1 MTNLRRILVIE
12 DNEKHRR
19 DVEALLEER
28 IAQGVPLTIDYVAT
42 LDDAMSKLSGSQYD
56 GILSDVLFPKAK
68 GGEEEQH
75 GTDIATYAMQ
85 HQIPWVLV
93 TSTFHHGAKTEPAN
107 QFARSCGSEI
117 VDCHPDFKKGDDYN
131 TFNSPNKNWKA
142 GYVAL
147 MYFIE
152 LHKKGLVKTKASDPT
167 FYRSSDFTSK
177 LALDVEYVNE
187 DRTEYRPGIDSVI
200 NFLNG
205 CYDLTN
211 PSLVSKKEDALHA
224 LGTSTY
230 EILFGQNAFL
240 AKVLDNEYCRGL
252 YNIPQ

>member
-28 IAQGVPLTIDYVAT
+28 IAQGAPLTVDYVAT
-42 LDDAMSKLSGSQYD
+42 LDDAMSKLSGTNYD
-56 GILSDVLFPKAK
+56 GILSDVLFPKSA
-68 GGEEEQH
+68 GYEEEQH
-75 GTDIATYAMQ
+75 GTDIAMYAMQ
-85 HQIPWVLV
+85 HNIPWILV

-152 LHKKGLVKTKASDPT
+152 LQKKGLVRIQPRESSIFDS
-167 FYRSSDFTSK
+167 SSDFTSK
-177 LALDVEYVNE
+177 LALEVEYFNV
-187 DRTEYRPGIDSVI
+187 DRTEYRPGINSVI
-200 NFLNG
+200 NFLQSG
-205 CYDLTN
+205 GDLTN
-211 PSLVSKKEDALHA
+211 PERRKEIALHSLHVSKDELV
-224 LGTSTY
+224 
-230 EILFGQNAFL
+230 FGQNAFL
-240 AKVLDNEYCRGL
+240 AKVLNNEYCRGL
-252 YNIPQ
+252 YLLS